1 MKMYIKTICFLAL
14 TLFVFSCSKDDSITD
29 VNKNLLE
36 ANSVQSSVSAKSF
49 VESNEVIDIHIDQTN
64 PQFAKDLSDTD
75 VAKLKAAVYRFYSN
89 VDVKDG
95 HYSTTLKSG
104 KEINISPDLFKL
116 FKDNLDH
123 MNQNINN
130 LKAKEEK
137 VTVQEVTP
145 EYLES
150 LLK

>member
-1 MKMYIKTICFLAL
+1 MKRFIKTICFLAL
-14 TLFVFSCSKDDSITD
+14 TLFVFSCSKDDSDTD
-29 VNKNLLE
+29 INKNLEE
-36 ANSVQSSVSAKSF
+36 ATSIQSSVSARTF
-49 VESNEVIDIHIDQTN
+49 VDSNEEIDVQIDQTN
-64 PQFAKDLSDTD
+64 PQFAKDLSDKD

-104 KEINISPDLFKL
+104 EEINISPDLFKL

-123 MNQNINN
+123 MNQNINK
-130 LKAKEEK
+130 LKAKEGK
-137 VTVQEVTP
+137 VSVQQVTP

-150 LLK
+150 LLE